1 MEFLLEANLPDWK
14 ASQLD
19 ALDQGLKQVI
29 QFYYRKSCPCQFP
42 RFRQFVAIDM
52 YNFSGSFYCYESNI
66 LNMLT
71 VLGGFE
77 GGFDLHQMKKVGGDQ
92 FLVPC
97 KTCKSTFI
105 TEAEE
110 FGHAVKRRVLKL
122 EEKKGIDIG
131 ADMEAKFPVF
141 IGPLGYEVPEL
152 DIFEERG
159 LEEVLAYLLE
169 LA

>member
-29 QFYYRKSCPCQFP
+29 QFYYSKSCPCQFP

-52 YNFSGSFYCYESNI
+52 FDFSGTFYCYESDR
-66 LNMLT
+66 LVMYSLF
-71 VLGGFE
+71 GGFE
-77 GGFDLHQMKKVGGDQ
+77 GGFDIAQMKEVGDKQ
-92 FLVPC
+92 FLIPC
-97 KTCKSTFI
+97 KTCESIFI
-105 TEAEE
+105 AESE
-110 FGHAVKRRVLKL
+110 EYGHAFNRRVLKL
-122 EEKKGIDIG
+122 KEKEGVDIG
-131 ADMEAKFPVF
+131 REAEDKLPVF
-141 IGPLGYEVPEL
+141 IGLLGYKVPEL
-152 DIFEERG
+152 GILEERG